1 MAYKQKGFPKHAT
14 TSPLHSEDESWLEWG
29 KRKFQEGK
37 QKIKDISGWD
47 NLTPERQEQFSRL
60 LKSGTPIGAIQAQ
73 IDDLKLLGDETK
85 KVIKGEQTFQEGK
98 DNVLDHVQ
106 KHMELPGIVNPAIA
120 LGDAAISKA
129 RGEDEESEQKTKDAI
144 IGKVTKPVK
153 IIGGAYKAYK
163 AKKLVDKDIKENPQL
178 SVTGDPEDDTV

>member
-1 MAYKQKGFPKHAT
+1 MARTKSNRSGLSYKMKGFPKHAT
-14 TSPLHSEDESWLEWG
+14 TSPLYNEDESWGDWA
-29 KRKFQEGK
+29 KRKFQESK
-37 QKIKDISGWD
+37 QKLKDISGWD

-60 LKSGTPIGAIQAQ
+60 LKSGTPIGMIQNQ
-73 IDDLKLLGDETK
+73 INDLKLLGDETK

-106 KHMELPGIVNPAIA
+106 KHMELPGIVNPAIV

-129 RGEDEESEQKTKDAI
+129 RGEDEEAEQKTKDAI

-153 IIGGAYKAYK
+153 IIGGAYKTYK
-163 AKKLVDKDIKENPQL
+163 TKKLADEDIKENP
-178 SVTGDPEDDTV
+178 SA